1 MGQFV
6 ELNNKGRESALCY
19 LIDEFCS
26 HWSRAAWC
34 QSRRVGG
41 DGKTSQFINRRQKQ
55 RIVAGSAD
63 IGCAPRVADKKASQ
77 WGNLWGK

>member
-55 RIVAGSAD
+55 RMVAGSTDVGRALW
-63 IGCAPRVADKKASQ
+63 VAKSFCRQ
-77 WGNLWGK
+77 FLF